1 MNEAELAKTAMFLSL
16 GGVGVSLINGRC
28 EEVAYVTL
36 SSSAA
41 LWEVEMRSKWKTLN
55 MELAS
60 WLEEQWSKDVT
71 NVTLEDVMQVGQRG
85 VDSITEHLD
94 NTAKVSTCMFYRF

>member
-1 MNEAELAKTAMFLSL
+1 MTLSQVNEAEQAKTAVFLSL
-16 GGVGVSLINGRC
+16 GGISMSLINGRC

-41 LWEVEMRSKWKTLN
+41 LWEVEMRNKWKTLN

-71 NVTLEDVMQVGQRG
+71 NVTLEDVMQVRTLHCYILVKKPSSRRVG
-85 VDSITEHLD
+85 SL
-94 NTAKVSTCMFYRF
+94 